1 MERLTT
7 DRDYLVDKEA
17 YERHLAQGY
26 PRSTPQ
32 ERFLKLCEYERT
44 GHTPEEIAEF
54 DKLYL
59 AKCQEVNRLNAELA
73 ELMKHPQGDL
83 ISRSALIEHL
93 LQYDSICGIPLTEH
107 DKKIINGVI
116 GHIGSIEPTAYD
128 VEKVVERL
136 DSKIQAL
143 GGASGTDVVQDTAVK
158 ELMWC
163 MDIVRNGGK
172 E

>member
-73 ELMKHPQGDL
+73 ELKKQPQGDL
-83 ISRSALIEHL
+83 ISRSAAMENYCSALCPK
-93 LQYDSICGIPLTEH
+93 S
-107 DKKIINGVI
+107 KKGEYCKNCIAKSWLNNQ
-116 GHIGSIEPTAYD
+116 PTAYD
-128 VEKVVERL
+128 VDVVVEQLEHPNNYTIVAGNHYTTVER
-136 DSKIQAL
+136 
-143 GGASGTDVVQDTAVK
+143 VV
-158 ELMWC
+158 
-163 MDIVRNGGK
+163 DIIRNGGK